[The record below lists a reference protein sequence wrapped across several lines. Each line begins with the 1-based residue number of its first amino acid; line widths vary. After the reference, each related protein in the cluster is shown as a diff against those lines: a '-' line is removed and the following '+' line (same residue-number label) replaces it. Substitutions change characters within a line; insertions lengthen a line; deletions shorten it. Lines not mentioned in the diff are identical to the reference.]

1 MSRINISINGRE
13 YQHQLVPCLWSVRTS
28 GFNMFY
34 VPICI
39 RKRTDLHDNDNGDDG
54 AGTTCIAPYSSDGP
68 LPASNVAPW
77 YCALTRSRKPGP
89 LRSGRSNGCATACGG
104 SARKLNV
111 ILQPLGQS
119 CGALPSS
126 RLAYQDRQSMPSF
139 NFHFEKGRLSFPV
152 VTKHTHHLLL
162 LSC

>member
-1 MSRINISINGRE
+1 MSINISLDRIFGLSGRLASTCCMSPFAFARGQI
-13 YQHQLVPCLWSVRTS
+13 YTTTT
-28 GFNMFY
+28 M
-34 VPICI
+34 
-39 RKRTDLHDNDNGDDG
+39 G

-77 YCALTRSRKPGP
+77 CCALTRSRKPGP

-111 ILQPLGQS
+111 LLQPLGQS

-152 VTKHTHHLLL
+152 VTKHNHHLLL
-162 LSC
+162 WSC